1 MLSFS
6 EELFIVQLED
16 AEFATAA
23 AVKARKGFEMEVAE
37 LQQQMDDIG
46 KSKQEVEDRYMAL
59 SREKNDIQS
68 QLDDH
73 EEEYAELMKKYKAA
87 VAQVSLG
94 VFFDFQVLGN
104 YCDIIFSRAVS

>member
-1 MLSFS
+1 M
-6 EELFIVQLED
+6 
-16 AEFATAA
+16 
-23 AVKARKGFEMEVAE
+23 KARKGFEMEVTE
-37 LQQQMDDIG
+37 LQQQMDDIS

-87 VAQVSLG
+87 VAQVSS
-94 VFFDFQVLGN
+94 VCRNPMSFFKGDGQ
-104 YCDIIFSRAVS
+104 I

>member
-1 MLSFS
+1 M
-6 EELFIVQLED
+6 ED

-37 LQQQMDDIG
+37 LQQQMDDIS
-46 KSKQEVEDRYMAL
+46 KSKQEVEDRCMAL

-87 VAQVSLG
+87 IAQVS
-94 VFFDFQVLGN
+94 
-104 YCDIIFSRAVS
+104 

>member
-1 MLSFS
+1 
-6 EELFIVQLED
+6 
-16 AEFATAA
+16 
-23 AVKARKGFEMEVAE
+23 MEVTE
-37 LQQQMDDIG
+37 LQQQMDDIS

-87 VAQVSLG
+87 VAQVSALCR
-94 VFFDFQVLGN
+94 FL
-104 YCDIIFSRAVS
+104 